1 VYERK
6 FTYTSTTHTSTA
18 AYAGNVGK
26 RKNYKTKKMQKQI
39 PKAIR
44 TNPQTAGAA
53 DFSSLIVFFN
63 KLINVNFPK
72 SR

>member
-6 FTYTSTTHTSTA
+6 FTYTSATHTSTA

-26 RKNYKTKKMQKQI
+26 RKNYKKMQKQI

>member
-39 PKAIR
+39 PRA
-44 TNPQTAGAA
+44 
-53 DFSSLIVFFN
+53 V
-63 KLINVNFPK
+63 KLKKSTPK
-72 SR
+72 GGGKSQSVGYATEGLSHV